1 MILPNFLNLII
12 PLVGLSLVAVTF
24 NWLLVNDIDV
34 GIFTCHPDLAAFY
47 KKAGDWEISPD
58 VKLIGSH
65 DVGAL
70 SSEDLNVVILMRL
83 FSAKSQENKA
93 LFCKEPISLDF
104 PIGEFI

>member
-1 MILPNFLNLII
+1 M
-12 PLVGLSLVAVTF
+12 
-24 NWLLVNDIDV
+24 NDIDV
-34 GIFTCHPDLAAFY
+34 GIFTCHPDLAVFY